1 MAKKDEVKHDV
12 PFNFGESPLIKGT
25 EEKLV
30 NGYQRI
36 ENEEK
41 NGGAADGGTGLPTAA
56 PMGEQQSAPSVQ
68 PMREI
73 TAQAGQQ
80 QSSVYSEPMQ
90 NINIPIPTSQ
100 HTRLKVISATSRQT
114 MKDMV
119 VQAIGLWL
127 DVQEGKKVIGTNQ
140 V

>member
-36 ENEEK
+36 ESEEK

-56 PMGEQQSAPSVQ
+56 PMGEQSSA
-68 PMREI
+68 
-73 TAQAGQQ
+73 TQAANIYQ
-80 QSSVYSEPMQ
+80 EPTQ
-90 NINIPIPTSQ
+90 NINIPIPISQ
-100 HTRLKVISATSRQT
+100 HTRLAVIKAHTRQT
-114 MKDMV
+114 IKDLV
-119 VQAIGLWL
+119 VQAIDLWL

-140 V
+140 L